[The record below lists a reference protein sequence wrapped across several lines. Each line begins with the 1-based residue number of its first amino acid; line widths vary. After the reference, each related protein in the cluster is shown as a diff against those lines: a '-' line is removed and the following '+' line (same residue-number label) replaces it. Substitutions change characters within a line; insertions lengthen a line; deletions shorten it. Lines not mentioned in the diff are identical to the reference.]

1 MPTETNTPNTLSR
14 LEEKKKKKQIQN
26 EKGKAKQSKAK
37 PSQLFSALCF
47 AERRDGEKHIERK
60 YQKMTERGCP
70 KGQRGD
76 CQHCAVC
83 LCMCISVCVSAS
95 LKNKTHT
102 HTQNPKKAGNDTESG
117 IVYGRE
123 NKRKILID
131 PIQNL
136 G

>member
-1 MPTETNTPNTLSR
+1 MKSKFLS
-14 LEEKKKKKQIQN
+14 KHKQIQN

-47 AERRDGEKHIERK
+47 AERRDGEKHIEGK